1 MLMKKPAFC
10 LGLRLTSFVGKQGL
24 ELGYP
29 TDTSFP
35 CIPKRINFPSHCL
48 SHLEFWA

>member
-10 LGLRLTSFVGKQGL
+10 LGLRLSSFVGKLGL
-24 ELGYP
+24 ELEEP

-35 CIPKRINFPSHCL
+35 CIPKGINFPSHCL
-48 SHLEFWA
+48 SHLEVWA